1 MKNILD
7 IEIVGIEAFHTDD
20 GLMGCVKAKG
30 YLRVSI
36 NNNHYVEDDGKK
48 EKEKI
53 KMIKTPV
60 IGCLSIEGSQLY
72 VFPILEK

>member
-1 MKNILD
+1 MTLHGFVKTTISSKLRLD
-7 IEIVGIEAFHTDD
+7 VLIYMMA
-20 GLMGCVKAKG
+20 
-30 YLRVSI
+30 R
-36 NNNHYVEDDGKK
+36 K
-48 EKEKI
+48 EKKKI

>member
-1 MKNILD
+1 M
-7 IEIVGIEAFHTDD
+7 E
-20 GLMGCVKAKG
+20 
-30 YLRVSI
+30 R
-36 NNNHYVEDDGKK
+36 K
-48 EKEKI
+48 EKKKI